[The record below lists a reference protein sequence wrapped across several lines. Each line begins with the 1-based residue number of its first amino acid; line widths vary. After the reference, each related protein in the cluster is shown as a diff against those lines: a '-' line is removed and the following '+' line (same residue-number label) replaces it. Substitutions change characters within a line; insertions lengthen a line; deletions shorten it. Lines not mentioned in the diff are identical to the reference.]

1 MAASGEGHGS
11 GRTGSR
17 RDAPRGEGIDVLG
30 IAGSLRDGS
39 YNRALLEAAGEVT
52 PGGVRLR
59 LYGGLGA
66 VPPYDQDDDT
76 ASPPPAVADL
86 RRQIREADAVLVA
99 TPEYNHSIPG
109 VLKNAVDWASRP
121 YGESS
126 LQGKPAA
133 VVGASPGRFGAKWAQ
148 EDLRRV
154 LEAAGAE
161 VLDAE
166 LPVGRV
172 ADRVDDEGRLSDAEV
187 RADLAEILEE
197 LAGLVAERRDGE
209 REPATA

>member
-1 MAASGEGHGS
+1 MDASHDRRAT
-11 GRTGSR
+11 GRAGAR
-17 RDAPRGEGIDVLG
+17 RDGTPGEAIHVLG

-39 YNRALLEAAGEVT
+39 YNRALLKAAREVT
-52 PGGVRLR
+52 PDGVRLR
-59 LYGGLGA
+59 LYDGLGE
-66 VPPYDQDDDT
+66 VPPYDQDEDT

-86 RRQIREADAVLVA
+86 RRRIREADALLVA
-99 TPEYNHSIPG
+99 TPEYNHSVPG

-126 LQGKPAA
+126 LQDTPAA

-148 EDLRRV
+148 EELRKV

-161 VLDAE
+161 VLEGE

-172 ADRVDDEGRLSDAEV
+172 SERVDDEGRLTDGEV
-187 RADLAEILEE
+187 RRELARVLDSLADLAAARRPPA
-197 LAGLVAERRDGE
+197 AGQ
-209 REPATA
+209 ATA